1 MMVRILLAFVC
12 FLVSCL
18 TAFAKVRADTDPIS
32 YPHKWLK
39 NSQIQVLIFVPDKG
53 NGYYRSTRFDWSGIV
68 AQVFYKSHTFFR
80 PWGYSI
86 SRTYPLTMHHPD
98 SVNDGTGTVEEFRQ
112 PLGFS
117 EAKSGEYFVKIGVGV
132 LVKPDNEPYNFTR
145 RYQMKTPADW
155 KVCTTK
161 QRIDFVQNVSTDFG
175 YAYRYV
181 KSIIIHPHNPEF
193 TISHTLKNTGN
204 NPIISNTYCHNFIL
218 LDGQQTGDGYEANFP
233 DIIDINEF
241 KNESIVHSGGKLVLK
256 GKIPHTD
263 AFGFPIFNMEM
274 KNEVVIGN
282 TNSKTSIQ
290 ISVNQALSS
299 FYFWLSSTAICP
311 EAMID
316 IHLESGE
323 SITWKNRYVFGLK
336 N

>member
-12 FLVSCL
+12 ILVSYL
-18 TAFAKVRADTDPIS
+18 SASAKVSANIDSIP

-39 NSQIQVLIFVPDKG
+39 NSQMQVLVFVPDKE

-68 AQVFYKSHTFFR
+68 AQVFYKGHTFFR

-132 LVKPDNEPYNFTR
+132 LVKPDNEPYNFAR
-145 RYQMKTPADW
+145 RYEMKTPIGW
-155 KVCTTK
+155 EVCITK
-161 QRIDFVQNVSTDFG
+161 QRIDFVQIVSTDFG

-181 KSIIIHPHNPEF
+181 KSIIIHPHKPEF
-193 TISHTLKNTGN
+193 TISHTLQNIGN
-204 NPIISNTYCHNFIL
+204 NPIITNTYCHNFIL
-218 LDGQQTGDGYEANFP
+218 LDGQQTGDGYEAIFS
-233 DIIDINEF
+233 DSIDINDF

-282 TNSKTSIQ
+282 TNSKTSIH
-290 ISVNQALSS
+290 ISGNQALSS

-311 EAMID
+311 EPMID
-316 IHLESGE
+316 IHLKAGKSV
-323 SITWKNRYVFGLK
+323 TWEIRYVFRK
-336 N
+336 